1 MELIHLSKRN
11 LASSLKD
18 YFHAVFF
25 KLIVMNT
32 FEGNDKD
39 ISIVNERLSEDH
51 SFNKDSI
58 NTYVQ

>member
-11 LASSLKD
+11 LASSLTD
-18 YFHAVFF
+18 YFHAIFF
-25 KLIVMNT
+25 KLIVKNT